1 MGAVVW
7 ASGFGVTFSVSSEGV
22 VSIAEGYLKRGF
34 EGKKGH
40 CMILWAAFQNRRV
53 DKLSEEL

>member
-34 EGKKGH
+34 ESKKGH
-40 CMILWAAFQNRRV
+40 CMILWAAFQNRRL
-53 DKLSEEL
+53 DKLSKEL